1 MWKEVRI
8 VDIYTK
14 KGDSGWTS
22 LLNGTRVPKYDERIE
37 LNGIIDELNSHLGL
51 VKAAVSEEA
60 FREEICTIQRNLMKI
75 MSGVAASCRGGSA
88 YRVSSGAGMFG
99 NQTGSDAGTMSSQAF
114 AGRGK
119 DQAVSRGFSGG
130 SQPLSSPDRYAFC
143 ASDTAFLETRINEL
157 EASFPRQKDFVL
169 YGGCELSARLDVARA
184 VARRAERR
192 FARVTQLYGTDAE
205 AGRYLNRLSDYLY
218 VRARYEDYRAGY

>member
-88 YRVSSGAGMFG
+88 YRVSSG
-99 NQTGSDAGTMSSQAF
+99 
-114 AGRGK
+114 
-119 DQAVSRGFSGG
+119 G
-130 SQPLSSPDRYAFC
+130 SQPLSSPDRYVFC

-192 FARVTQLYGTDAE
+192 FARVTQLYGADAE

>member
-75 MSGVAASCRGGSA
+75 MSGVAASCRGGA
-88 YRVSSGAGMFG
+88 
-99 NQTGSDAGTMSSQAF
+99 
-114 AGRGK
+114 
-119 DQAVSRGFSGG
+119 
-130 SQPLSSPDRYAFC
+130 RYAFC
-143 ASDTAFLETRINEL
+143 ASDTTLLETRINEL

-192 FARVTQLYGTDAE
+192 VARVTQLYGADAE

-218 VRARYEDYRAGY
+218 VRARYEDYRAGYCRRAESF

>member
-60 FREEICTIQRNLMKI
+60 FCEEICTIQRNLMKI

-88 YRVSSGAGMFG
+88 YRVSSGAG
-99 NQTGSDAGTMSSQAF
+99 TMSSQAF

-119 DQAVSRGFSGG
+119 DQAVSRGFSGS

-143 ASDTAFLETRINEL
+143 TSDTAFLEKRINEL

-192 FARVTQLYGTDAE
+192 FARVTQLYGADAE

-218 VRARYEDYRAGY
+218 VRARYEDYRAG